1 MFNKYSIIFF
11 ISSIFILSLI
21 LIEFNTNYKIENF
34 SININNGS
42 LIIGTHNY
50 EHKDIFITFKIFKNL
65 NKKFY
70 MLFADKSWNH
80 LLEPFRPE
88 NIEFIYVK
96 ENTVDKLSSKLLLGH
111 NIIMYY
117 YYEST
122 SSGPYYIIKNTNCQ
136 LYLLK
141 IEKNKNE
148 NENEK
153 ENKENKENKVLNHF
167 NSSFSDIY
175 INNFMK
181 NFIVSIKEFK
191 YSLNNI
197 DNKKFLIDLKTN
209 LY

>member
-1 MFNKYSIIFF
+1 MLNKYSIIFI
-11 ISSIFILSLI
+11 ISILFILSLI
-21 LIEFNTNYKIENF
+21 FLEFNTNYKIDCL
-34 SININNGS
+34 SINISNGS
-42 LIIGTHNY
+42 LIISTHNY
-50 EHKDIFITFKIFKNL
+50 EHKDIFITFNLVKNI

-80 LLEPFRPE
+80 ILEPFRPE

-96 ENTVDKLSSKLLLGH
+96 ENTVEKLSSKLLLGH
-111 NIIMYY
+111 NIIMFY
-117 YYEST
+117 YYETTST
-122 SSGPYYIIKNTNCQ
+122 GPYYILKNTNCP

-141 IEKNKNE
+141 IQKKNE

-153 ENKENKENKVLNHF
+153 KVLNHF

-181 NFIVSIKEFK
+181 DFIVSIKEFK

-197 DNKKFLIDLKTN
+197 DSKKFLIDLKTN
-209 LY
+209 LYE